1 MLNLVF
7 SQSSNMVA
15 VHLIES
21 PIIIS
26 LQTEVNKFLEG
37 VDRSNL
43 IDIKL
48 TSPQKDSVAPPAKY
62 AAMIVYEPTP
72 NMTTHD

>member
-1 MLNLVF
+1 MLNLVL
-7 SQSSNMVA
+7 SQSSSMVA
-15 VHLIES
+15 VHPIES

-48 TSPQKDSVAPPAKY
+48 TSPQKDSVAPLAKC
-62 AAMIVYEPTP
+62 AAMIIYEPKP

>member
-1 MLNLVF
+1 MLNLLF

-21 PIIIS
+21 PLIIS

-62 AAMIVYEPTP
+62 AAMIIHEPKP